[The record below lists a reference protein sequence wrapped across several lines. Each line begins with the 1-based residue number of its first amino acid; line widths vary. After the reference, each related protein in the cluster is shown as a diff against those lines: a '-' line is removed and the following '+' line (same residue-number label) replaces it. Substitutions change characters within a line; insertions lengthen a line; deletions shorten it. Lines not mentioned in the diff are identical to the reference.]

1 MHISYS
7 RKPLTKQVFIL
18 FGNEDL
24 QVISHEIVICIT
36 RTGMWYFI
44 HMYIY
49 VYQLKCT
56 YE

>member
-24 QVISHEIVICIT
+24 QVISHEIVICIA
-36 RTGMWYFI
+36 RNSIWYYV
-44 HMYIY
+44 HTYIY
-49 VYQLKCT
+49 AYQI
-56 YE
+56 EE